1 MLLSL
6 CKSTTAHIEG
16 NTDSRNSGSSDGS
29 NGGSSGGSNS
39 GNSGGD
45 KEKGTSADFS
55 VEKNK
60 DGGFKASGG
69 ISHQG
74 EGWSGNIQGTIND
87 KGEWE
92 VKGSASGGKR
102 SVYWV

>member
-1 MLLSL
+1 ME
-6 CKSTTAHIEG
+6 KS
-16 NTDSRNSGSSDGS
+16 
-29 NGGSSGGSNS
+29 
-39 GNSGGD
+39 
-45 KEKGTSADFS
+45 
-55 VEKNK
+55 K

-102 SVYWV
+102 SVDWV